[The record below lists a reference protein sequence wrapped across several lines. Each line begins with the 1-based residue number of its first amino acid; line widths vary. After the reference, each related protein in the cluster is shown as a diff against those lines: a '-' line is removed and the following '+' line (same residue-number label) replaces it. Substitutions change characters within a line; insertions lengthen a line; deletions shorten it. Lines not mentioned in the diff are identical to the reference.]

1 MNHSSG
7 MSGNQA
13 ACGLNCNINRVAQ
26 RKRATRDFAGQRFAL
41 IEGHHDIGAAV
52 GGLLDPVD
60 HTDVGMIQRGRSPGF
75 AQETLFVCFCG
86 NEFVW
91 QKLECDEA
99 LELDVEGAVDH
110 THAAHAGKA
119 QNLVVAYA
127 VACGKRGD
135 CVRHRLVPVS
145 LWREAIG

>member
-1 MNHSSG
+1 M
-7 MSGNQA
+7 M
-13 ACGLNCNINRVAQ
+13 
-26 RKRATRDFAGQRFAL
+26 
-41 IEGHHDIGAAV
+41 
-52 GGLLDPVD
+52 
-60 HTDVGMIQRGRSPGF
+60 QRGRSPGF

-86 NEFVW
+86 NQFVW

-119 QNLVVAYA
+119 QNLVIAYA

-135 CVRHRLVPVS
+135 CVRHRLFPVS
-145 LWREAIG
+145 LWREAAESGTQRQIGFESATGRNGTPGVSSLQDRGRRLR